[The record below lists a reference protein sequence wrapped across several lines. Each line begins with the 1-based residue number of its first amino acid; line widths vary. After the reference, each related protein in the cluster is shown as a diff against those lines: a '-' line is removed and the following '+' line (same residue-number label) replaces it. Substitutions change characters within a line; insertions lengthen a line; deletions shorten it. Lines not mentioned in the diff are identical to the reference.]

1 LLRRF
6 APRNDE
12 NAAKLSQ
19 FDNTV
24 PALHHLAEFRRVGLV
39 RFRSSMAG
47 RSLGILKRTD
57 RGAETSARRTL
68 GTRGLGPAALGLAI
82 ASSLATFLVLA
93 GFTPIEPT
101 HYAVVVTLAVNGAFA
116 LFLLVLIVREL
127 RRIRRARREGQ
138 PGAELHSRVALLFG
152 LVAAAPA
159 LALATMATITIDRG
173 LDEWFSTRAHT
184 VLTNAV
190 VVARA
195 YLNDQARSIHAEIL
209 AMANDVNRERP
220 LFDTDRAAFRDFM
233 TMQATVRGMSTAWLM
248 HHDGKVVDRINV
260 GPATMVPPP
269 PPGAFDPSRADE
281 PAILSPGAQN
291 LIGAVFKLSN
301 YDDLWLFVT
310 RPVDPKATQYLRNT
324 EEAASEYSVLAQRRF
339 GVQVAFGLMYFVI
352 ALTLLLAAI
361 WLGLAFANSLVAPLR
376 RLIAAADQVTVGNLY
391 VQVPVGRR
399 ESDLGGLS
407 ETFNRMTAQLRTQ
420 RNALLDASE
429 QIDRRR
435 RFTEAVLSGVS
446 AGVVG
451 LDAEG
456 TVTLLNRTA
465 EALLAASE
473 ADLLGRPLA
482 EAVPEFAD
490 LFADARDAARPVQQ
504 TVVVR
509 RGRRERTLSVRFAA
523 EQSGGPEPGSIV
535 TFDDI
540 SDLVSAQ
547 RTAAWADVARRIAHE
562 IKNPLTPIQLSAER
576 IRRKYGKMIT
586 TDREVF
592 DQCTNTIVRQVDD
605 IKRMVDEFS
614 SFARMP
620 KPVMEPED
628 LGTTVGEVAVMMRD
642 GYPDIAIDYTPPAAP
657 ILARFDRRLIS
668 RALTNVVKN
677 AAESV
682 RAAKGDGGGG
692 HIAVTLSGD
701 ARRAVVDV
709 VDNGLGL
716 PAEHRSRLLEPYVTT
731 REKGTGLGLAIV
743 AKIAEEHGGGIEL
756 LDSPAVADGGHGA
769 LVRLWFSLDGAVA
782 PAAEAAISSEQ

>member
-1 LLRRF
+1 
-6 APRNDE
+6 
-12 NAAKLSQ
+12 
-19 FDNTV
+19 
-24 PALHHLAEFRRVGLV
+24 
-39 RFRSSMAG
+39 MAG
-47 RSLGILKRTD
+47 RRLGILGRA
-57 RGAETSARRTL
+57 GEPEASARRTL
-68 GTRGLGPAALGLAI
+68 GTGGLGPVALGLAVGS
-82 ASSLATFLVLA
+82 ALATFLVLA
-93 GFTPIEPT
+93 GFTPIEAT
-101 HYAVVVTLAVNGAFA
+101 HRAVVITLAINAAFA

-127 RRIRRARREGQ
+127 RRIRRARKAGQ
-138 PGAELHSRVALLFG
+138 PGAELHSRVVRLFS

-173 LDEWFSTRAHT
+173 RDEWFSTRAHA

-220 LFDTDRAAFRDFM
+220 LFETDRPGFHDFM
-233 TMQATVRGMSTAWLM
+233 TMQASVRGMTTAWLM
-248 HHDGKVVDRINV
+248 HANGKVVEEVHV
-260 GPATMVPPP
+260 GPQVVVPPP
-269 PPGAFDPSRADE
+269 PPGAFDPAHAGE

-324 EEAASEYSVLAQRRF
+324 EEAANEYSVLAQRRF

-361 WLGLAFANSLVAPLR
+361 WLGLAFASRLVAPLR

-391 VQVPVGRR
+391 VQVPVAQR

-407 ETFNRMTAQLRTQ
+407 ETFNRMTAQLRSQ

-451 LDAEG
+451 LDG
-456 TVTLLNRTA
+456 DGRVSLLNRTA
-465 EALLAASE
+465 EALLAATE
-473 ADLLGRPLA
+473 AELLGRPLG
-482 EAVPEFAD
+482 EAVPEFAA
-490 LFADARDAARPVQQ
+490 LFADARGALRPVQR

-509 RGRRERTLSVRFAA
+509 RGARERTLSVRIAA
-523 EQSGGPEPGSIV
+523 EPSGGPEAGAII

-540 SDLVSAQ
+540 SELVSAQ

-576 IRRKYGKMIT
+576 IRRKYGKQIE
-586 TDREVF
+586 DREVF

-620 KPVMEPED
+620 KPVMEPEA
-628 LGTTVGEVAVMMRD
+628 LGTVVGEVAIMMRD
-642 GYPDIAIDYTPPAAP
+642 GYPDLEIEYTPPAAP
-657 ILARFDRRLIS
+657 IIARFDRRLIA
-668 RALTNVVKN
+668 RALTNVMKN

-682 RAAKGDGGGG
+682 RAAVGEGGHGG
-692 HIAVTLSGD
+692 HIKVTLSGT
-701 ARRAVVDV
+701 AEHAVVDV
-709 VDNGLGL
+709 VDNGIGL
-716 PAEHRSRLLEPYVTT
+716 PPEHRSRLLEPYVTT

-756 LDSPAVADGGHGA
+756 LDSPAVAEGGRGA
-769 LVRLWFSLDGAVA
+769 LVRLWFSLAGAPA
-782 PAAEAAISSEQ
+782 PAAEPAIENSEQ